1 MQLIR
6 ATDGD
11 TVDRSDLDIF
21 EGGSVWGRALAT
33 VGENVKDMTVSMVHF
48 AAGARTKPHR
58 HSGDQVLYVTS
69 GIGRV
74 GAGTEEHTVASG
86 DCVVIPAGELHWHG
100 AGDTGSPMSHIQ
112 VQPAGSQTT
121 VEG

>member
-6 ATDGD
+6 STEGD
-11 TVDRSDLDIF
+11 TTDRSDAEIF
-21 EGGSVWGRALAT
+21 EGGAVWGRALAT
-33 VGENVKDMTVSMVHF
+33 VGDNSTDLTVSMVHF

-69 GIGRV
+69 GIGKV
-74 GAGTEEHTVASG
+74 GAGLEEHAVASG
-86 DCVVIPAGELHWHG
+86 DCVVIPAGEVHWHG